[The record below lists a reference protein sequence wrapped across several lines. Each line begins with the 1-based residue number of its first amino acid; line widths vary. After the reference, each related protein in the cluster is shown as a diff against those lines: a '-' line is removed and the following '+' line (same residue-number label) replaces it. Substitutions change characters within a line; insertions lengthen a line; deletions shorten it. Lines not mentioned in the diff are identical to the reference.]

1 MTRRQATAFS
11 LRSALF
17 LILSTLLL
25 AACQPQAAPTGTA
38 EPVSTVAVT
47 PTPDEA
53 AQATAEA
60 ALPSPTPDCR
70 QQGGTLSSEMIF
82 SEDLADYLL
91 FDVYLPPC
99 YEADAEVRY
108 PVVYLLHGL
117 SYQQDQWPRLGLTAT
132 LDALVAEGEISPF
145 IAILPL
151 EFPFTPPQVS
161 MFGSALTTEL
171 IPWVDEHYRTLADKD
186 YRAIGGV
193 SRGAAWALRLGF
205 ERYDLFA
212 RVGAH
217 SLPPFEADGS
227 RMLTWMQFADEDLP
241 LFFIDIGR
249 NDQEKI
255 TAEAFADQLDWYAI
269 PHEWYL
275 FNGGHTEAYWSSHL
289 EEYLRWYTADW

>member
-132 LDALVAEGEISPF
+132 LDALVALHRHPAPGI
-145 IAILPL
+145 PL
-151 EFPFTPPQVS
+151 HTAAGFNVWQR
-161 MFGSALTTEL
+161 A
-171 IPWVDEHYRTLADKD
+171 HNRTDPL
-186 YRAIGGV
+186 GG
-193 SRGAAWALRLGF
+193 
-205 ERYDLFA
+205 
-212 RVGAH
+212 
-217 SLPPFEADGS
+217 
-227 RMLTWMQFADEDLP
+227 
-241 LFFIDIGR
+241 
-249 NDQEKI
+249 
-255 TAEAFADQLDWYAI
+255 
-269 PHEWYL
+269 
-275 FNGGHTEAYWSSHL
+275 
-289 EEYLRWYTADW
+289 